1 MICMSNSNRSVE
13 TGETDRKGRDEGM
26 TQVRGFVTT
35 IYIDI
40 DKRYTQGIAY
50 LIM

>member
-13 TGETDRKGRDEGM
+13 TRETDRKGRDEGL
-26 TQVRGFVTT
+26 TQIGGSVTT

>member
-13 TGETDRKGRDEGM
+13 TGETDRKGRDEGL

-40 DKRYTQGIAY
+40 DKRYTQGIVY